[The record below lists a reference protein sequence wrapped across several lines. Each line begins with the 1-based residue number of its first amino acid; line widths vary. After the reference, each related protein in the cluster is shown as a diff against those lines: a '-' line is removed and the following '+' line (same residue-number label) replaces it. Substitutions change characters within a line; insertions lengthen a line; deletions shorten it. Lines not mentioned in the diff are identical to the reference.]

1 MNALRLA
8 ALGCASTI
16 LVGCA
21 GGYGGPISSSSDN
34 LSPTERR
41 LQAVESRVA
50 EMSRRLDAVNLTGMD
65 QENLRLRDDLRQLRG
80 EMERMRYELDQ
91 AKRSTA
97 DLDRRLQAGAAA
109 PQAGAATYGQY
120 GQPQQQPA
128 YGQPQQYGQQAA
140 ATTPPAYS
148 APAVSAPAAQ
158 APAQPTY
165 SAPPSYSQPQQV
177 APGGQPAPV
186 NISSGGGGSPEEE
199 GAYLTAFDSLKNGK
213 YDDAITGFRGLLS
226 KWPQGRYADNALYW
240 SGEAYYVK
248 RDYAS
253 ALTAF
258 QAVLARFPNSPK
270 GPDSMLKAGLTQLEL
285 KQMDAG
291 KATLQKLVQAYP
303 QSNAARLA
311 QQQLAAQQ

>member
-8 ALGCASTI
+8 ALGCVSTI

-21 GGYGGPISSSSDN
+21 GGYGGPISGGSDN

-91 AKRSTA
+91 AKRTSA
-97 DLDRRLQAGAAA
+97 DLDRRMQSAPAAAA
-109 PQAGAATYGQY
+109 PAPAGPYGQY
-120 GQPQQQPA
+120 GQQQPQTQQQYNIPA
-128 YGQPQQYGQQAA
+128 PAAPAA
-140 ATTPPAYS
+140 AVGGAYS
-148 APAVSAPAAQ
+148 APAAS
-158 APAQPTY
+158 APAQPAY
-165 SAPPSYSQPQQV
+165 SPPPSYTQPQQV

-186 NISSGGGGSPEEE
+186 TISSGGGGSPEEE

-213 YDDAITGFRGLLS
+213 YDDAITGFRALLT

-248 RDYAS
+248 RDYNN
-253 ALTAF
+253 ALGAF

-285 KQMDAG
+285 KQEAAG
-291 KATLQKLVQAYP
+291 KATLQKLVQTYP